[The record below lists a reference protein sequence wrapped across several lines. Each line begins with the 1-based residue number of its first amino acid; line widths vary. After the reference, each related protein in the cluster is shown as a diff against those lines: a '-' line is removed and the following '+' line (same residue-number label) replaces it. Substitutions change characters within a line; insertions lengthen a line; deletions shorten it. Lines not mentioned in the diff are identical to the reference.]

1 MSPTGSLPE
10 RGWVRSHPVR
20 TRFRPDEYED
30 LVAIAEGWSVPV
42 ATAMWAIVV
51 DQLAR
56 FRKRAP
62 ELGPHGLA
70 IAAALVVLRQPA
82 NFPRTGSVAR
92 EPLETR

>member
-1 MSPTGSLPE
+1 M
-10 RGWVRSHPVR
+10 
-20 TRFRPDEYED
+20 FRPDEYAD
-30 LVAIAEGWSVPV
+30 LVAIAEGWGVPV

-70 IAAALVVLRQPA
+70 IAAASVVLRQPA
-82 NFPRTGSVAR
+82 NVPRTGSAAP
-92 EPLETR
+92 EPLEKQ

>member
-1 MSPTGSLPE
+1 M
-10 RGWVRSHPVR
+10 
-20 TRFRPDEYED
+20 FRRDEHAD
-30 LVAIAEGWSVPV
+30 LVAIAEGWGVPV

-70 IAAALVVLRQPA
+70 IAAGLVVLRQSSDPE
-82 NFPRTGSVAR
+82 RRGSAAADR
-92 EPLETR
+92 LETR